1 MPWKR
6 SPLSVVDIRLI
17 EQLYAAGL
25 PTLVAGQV
33 VAVVCFLAFG
43 GIGGGAGV
51 TGWILVFSF
60 LSVIR
65 LWRIG
70 YWRNQLPWD
79 GAKARAAACEYQ
91 VLSLFAGIIWSYPLL
106 ALSADM
112 DSVQKIFTL
121 VITIG
126 MPVSAMPANSIY
138 LPVYRL
144 FMLPMIGALLYWS
157 IALSNALNAH
167 FFFIA
172 IVHGT
177 ILYITAK
184 AYYTSQRKALEG
196 HFENQR
202 LIDDLSDAKS
212 RLEAIAYLDPLTG
225 LANRRW
231 FQMEADN
238 ILARNQETHQ
248 QAALMLIDMDNFKQ
262 VNDQLGHDAGDRLL
276 VTIADRLNKALRL
289 TDVAMH
295 KSAEVSRYGGD
306 EFMALLIDTEGQD
319 GARKAVTRIKR
330 MIAEPIS
337 LNGVEMIPGVSIG
350 VAMAPDDG
358 EDLNTLIR
366 KADMAMYR
374 AKQSGRNQF
383 CFYSEIALD
392 TSQDRQQE
400 HPG

>member
-1 MPWKR
+1 MQETR
-6 SPLSVVDIRLI
+6 GPLSRIDIHLI

-25 PTLVAGQV
+25 PTLLAGQV

-43 GIGGGAGV
+43 GIGVGAGV
-51 TGWILVFSF
+51 TAWILVFSL
-60 LSVIR
+60 LSVTR

-70 YWRNQLPWD
+70 HWRNQLPWD
-79 GAKARAAACEYQ
+79 GAKARAAAREYQ
-91 VLSLFAGIIWSYPLL
+91 ILSFFAGIIWSYPLL
-106 ALSADM
+106 VLSTGMNDM
-112 DSVQKIFTL
+112 QKIFTL
-121 VITIG
+121 VVTIG
-126 MPVSAMPANSIY
+126 MPVSAMPANAIY

-144 FMLPMIGALLYWS
+144 FMLPMITALLYWS
-157 IALSNALNAH
+157 IAISSALNAH

-172 IVHGT
+172 IVHGV
-177 ILYITAK
+177 ILHITAT
-184 AYYTSQRKALEG
+184 AYYDSQHKALEG
-196 HFENQR
+196 HFENR
-202 LIDDLSDAKS
+202 KLIADLSEAKS

-231 FQMEADN
+231 FQMEADA
-238 ILARNQETHQ
+238 ILEHNREKHQ

-276 VTIADRLNKALRL
+276 VSIADRLNKALRL

-306 EFMALLIDTEGQD
+306 EFMALLIDTEGQE
-319 GARKAVTRIKR
+319 GARKAVCRIKR
-330 MIAEPIS
+330 MIAEPVS
-337 LNGVEMIPGVSIG
+337 LNGVEIIPGVSIG
-350 VAMAPDDG
+350 VAMAPRDG

-383 CFYSEIALD
+383 CFHADL
-392 TSQDRQQE
+392 TLQNPGDRQCQQ
-400 HPG
+400 PG